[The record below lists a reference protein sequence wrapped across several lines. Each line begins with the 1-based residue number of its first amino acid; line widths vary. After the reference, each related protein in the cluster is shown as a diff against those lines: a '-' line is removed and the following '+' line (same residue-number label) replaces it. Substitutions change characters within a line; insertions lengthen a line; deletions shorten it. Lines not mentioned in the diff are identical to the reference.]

1 MVDVSEGVPFRTQ
14 NLQEGNRYIKK
25 DQTLFPCPSSVNI
38 VNFFDLPPDEEVVTV
53 LAKPMARMILEY
65 DFSIVRKSG
74 HGVRP
79 AEAEAMR
86 LISKYTSVPVPE
98 VWETHFSSEYHGFIE
113 MSLIPGSPL
122 ERTWDN
128 MDEKS
133 KESICRQ
140 TWDLISEIRSIPSQY
155 EGIFQCAADGS
166 PSKDPLLEDLQ
177 SPPRPLTSDSDLRA
191 RIYERY
197 LHCGGSRY
205 EHVLPNM
212 LPKSDRAVFS
222 HGDIAPRNIMADE
235 NGNITGIIDWEYA
248 GWYPDYWEHAQIMRP
263 AFWGD
268 WSIWMDRTAPER
280 WDLSGINASRKV
292 LF

>member
-1 MVDVSEGVPFRTQ
+1 MTDISEGVRFSKQ
-14 NLQEGNRYIKK
+14 NLKEGNRYIKRG
-25 DQTLFPCPSSVNI
+25 QTLFPCPSSVDAST
-38 VNFFDLPPDEEVVTV
+38 FFDLAPDEEVVTV
-53 LAKPMARMILEY
+53 LCKPMGRIILEY
-65 DFSIVRKSG
+65 DFSIVTKSG

-86 LISKYTSVPVPE
+86 LISKYTTVPVPK
-98 VWETHFSSEYHGFIE
+98 VYHTDFSDEYDGFIE

-122 ERTWDN
+122 EGIWDA

-155 EGIFQCAADGS
+155 EGVFQCAADGS
-166 PSKDPLLEDLQ
+166 PSKDRLLEDLQ
-177 SPPRPLTSDSDLRA
+177 SPPRPLTSDADLRA

-205 EHVLPNM
+205 KDELPTM
-212 LPKSDRAVFS
+212 LPRSDRAVFT
-222 HGDIAPRNIMADE
+222 HGNIAPRNIMIDE
-235 NGNITGIIDWEYA
+235 NGNITGIIDWEY
-248 GWYPDYWEHAQIMRP
+248 AQIMRP

-268 WSIWMDRTAPER
+268 WSIWMERTAPER
-280 WDLSGINASRKV
+280 WDLRGINSSRKV